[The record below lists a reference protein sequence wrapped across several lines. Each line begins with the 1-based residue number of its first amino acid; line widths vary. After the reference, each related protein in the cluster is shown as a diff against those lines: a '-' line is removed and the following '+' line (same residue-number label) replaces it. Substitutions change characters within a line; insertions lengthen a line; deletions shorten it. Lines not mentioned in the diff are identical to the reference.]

1 MKAVEI
7 NTTLKALQSG
17 MGSNHREDQ
26 EAISLG
32 LQVNSKG
39 SHWNVAISGGR
50 TRMRCGRQMAR

>member
-1 MKAVEI
+1 MKAVET

-17 MGSNHREDQ
+17 MGSNCRGDQ
-26 EAISLG
+26 EVISLG

-39 SHWNVAISGGR
+39 SDWNVAISARR